1 MICSNYPNDCD
12 AKAAEPER
20 SFRTGEVP
28 CIATHGGHCHEAG
41 AVVFP
46 RLVRCGDIPFD
57 IELFAKG
64 VDRHIEVCRGDQR
77 PQGFQFDESFPQV
90 ADKLFCLLFL
100 IHFNDLRQERDGPL
114 PGSMI
119 PGPGV

>member
-1 MICSNYPNDCD
+1 M
-12 AKAAEPER
+12 
-20 SFRTGEVP
+20 
-28 CIATHGGHCHEAG
+28 
-41 AVVFP
+41 VVFP

-77 PQGFQFDESFPQV
+77 PQGFQFDEFFPQV
-90 ADKLFCLLFL
+90 ADKLFCLLFP

-114 PGSMI
+114 PGSAI
-119 PGPGV
+119 PGPGVYEPRYRAAA